1 MIQASI
7 GLGAIV
13 AIVEGRK
20 VLLTQREDF
29 EVWCLPGGQVD
40 PGESVAQTA
49 IREAK
54 EETGLDV
61 ELQRLVGIYSRLEH
75 GGNNVHLVLFAAKP
89 VGGTLHPQV
98 EEVLA
103 LNFFDVDDLPDE
115 MVWWHRQPIAD
126 VFDWNGSSV
135 VRAFQ
140 LTPPQPINSRQELYT
155 LRDQS
160 GLSRSDFYRYYF
172 EHSGTDTGKLEVGGS
187 LVTRLPFS
195 NVKRAFFILQGKSN
209 RS

>member
-1 MIQASI
+1 MIQESMA
-7 GLGAIV
+7 LGAIV
-13 AIVEGRK
+13 AIVEGGK

-29 EVWCLPGGQVD
+29 EVWCLPGGHVD
-40 PGESVAQTA
+40 PGESVAQAA

-61 ELQRLVGIYSRLEH
+61 ELQRLVGMYSRLEH

-89 VGGTLHPQV
+89 VGGILQPQV

-103 LNFFDVDDLPDE
+103 LNYFDVDDLPDD

-126 VFDWNGSSV
+126 VFSGGGDAVARS
-135 VRAFQ
+135 FQ
-140 LTPPQPINSRQELYT
+140 ITPPQPINSRKELYA

-160 GLSRSDFYRYYF
+160 GLSRPDFYRYYF
-172 EHSGTDTGKLEVGGS
+172 EHSGTDAVKLEVGGS
-187 LVTRLPFS
+187 
-195 NVKRAFFILQGKSN
+195 
-209 RS
+209 